1 MSSQEKREK
10 FCSGCA
16 SVLEIQDVEG
26 YQRPVCPNC
35 GRVVYHD
42 PKIAATCIV
51 ERQGAVLMIK
61 RDNQVG
67 FGLWSMPGGYVDRG
81 EAVEDAAIREVKEET
96 GLEVRLTGLL
106 GLYST
111 ADTTV
116 VLAAYSAEVT
126 GGTLSPGS
134 EAQETG
140 LFDPDKLPPLPFP
153 HDDQILAAWRGAISG
168 PRRKQRS

>member
-26 YQRPVCPNC
+26 HQRPVCPNC

-81 EAVEDAAIREVKEET
+81 EVVEEAAAREVLEET
-96 GLEVRLTGLL
+96 GLQVEVKNLVGLFSEA
-106 GLYST
+106 GHPVI
-111 ADTTV
+111 V
-116 VLAAYSAEVT
+116 VAFAAVET
-126 GGTLSPGS
+126 GGRLAPGP
-134 EAQETG
+134 EAQDVGFFPLDG
-140 LFDPDKLPPLPFP
+140 LPEMAFPRDQLILDKWQSIRPPD
-153 HDDQILAAWRGAISG
+153 
-168 PRRKQRS
+168 

>member
-26 YQRPVCPNC
+26 HQRPVCPNC

-81 EAVEDAAIREVKEET
+81 EVVEEAAAREVLEET
-96 GLEVRLTGLL
+96 GLQVEVKNLVGLFSEAGHPVIVVAFAAVETG
-106 GLYST
+106 GR
-111 ADTTV
+111 
-116 VLAAYSAEVT
+116 LAA
-126 GGTLSPGS
+126 GT
-134 EAQETG
+134 EAQDVGFFPLDG
-140 LFDPDKLPPLPFP
+140 LPEMAFPRDQLILDKWQSVRPPD
-153 HDDQILAAWRGAISG
+153 
-168 PRRKQRS
+168 